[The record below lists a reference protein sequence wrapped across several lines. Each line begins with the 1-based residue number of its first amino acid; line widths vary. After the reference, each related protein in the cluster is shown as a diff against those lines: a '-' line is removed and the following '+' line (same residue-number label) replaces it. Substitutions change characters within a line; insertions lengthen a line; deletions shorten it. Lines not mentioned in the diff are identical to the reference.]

1 MTKIKAFHL
10 RNLLYIGSAS
20 IVIKIYL
27 AKYLT
32 YYGDLLTFKAWG
44 VEIANNGFNS
54 FYNTVWSDYLPGY
67 LYILALLAKIQGLLT
82 NLGLYVNDD
91 YLYKLPSILAD
102 FGNSLFIYLIAKMFV
117 SPKKAF
123 IVGVF
128 ALFNPAFLANST
140 FWGQA
145 ESFMTFF
152 LLSSFYFLMRGNYA
166 VAAVLIGLGQ
176 TVKPIAVFAIP
187 IYLIYLFRKK
197 IKPVIV
203 LSFLPIILITMVI
216 IFIPFSNDPNILKFI
231 LDRHLVT
238 ANQYPYTSLNA
249 FNLWAVMSN
258 FWISDDLKY
267 LAINFHT
274 WGVIFFSLIYFTLI
288 MVLTRRKKI
297 DNYPVFFAWI
307 LTICYLAVFLLL
319 TRIHERHMF
328 YGLSF
333 SALLLAFV
341 SWRKKLAIFT
351 LNLVYLINLGFAYAQ
366 INNKPAPL
374 EYNYVIL
381 LSIIN
386 MGFFFYIFLSFLQTY
401 GKEK

>member
-1 MTKIKAFHL
+1 MTKNFTVNIFL
-10 RNLLYIGSAS
+10 VLGVISLLL
-20 IVIKIYL
+20 KIYL

-32 YYGDLLTFKAWG
+32 HYGDLLTFKAWG
-44 VEIANNGFNS
+44 IQIANNGFNS

-82 NLGLYVNDD
+82 NLGLYINDD
-91 YLYKLPSILAD
+91 YLYKLPSIITD

-128 ALFNPAFLANST
+128 TLFNPAFLANST

-386 MGFFFYIFLSFLQTY
+386 MAFFFYIFLSFLQTY

>member
-1 MTKIKAFHL
+1 MTKNFTVNIFL
-10 RNLLYIGSAS
+10 VLGVISLLL
-20 IVIKIYL
+20 KIYL

-32 YYGDLLTFKAWG
+32 HYGDLLTFKAWG